1 MKMFCRSFFA
11 LLILATLQAPGIAH
25 SETAENR
32 VAIFQSNLLEVMKE
46 AETLAVQE
54 RYTRLKPIVS
64 DAFNLPL
71 MAGLSAGD
79 HWKTATPEQ
88 RKRLVTSF
96 SRMSIATLATL
107 FSSYSG
113 EEFKF
118 IGTRDAKQGLRI
130 VDTELDS
137 PKKEKAVVI
146 SYVTQKREGDWRL
159 IDVIVNGGISELRV
173 RISEYRQTLQN
184 GGIEALISLLDEK
197 ADQLLS

>member
-1 MKMFCRSFFA
+1 MKRMCRSFFV
-11 LLILATLQAPGIAH
+11 LLILFAIQAPAIAL
-25 SETAENR
+25 AESAEER
-32 VAIFQSNLLEVMKE
+32 VAKFQSDLIGVMKE
-46 AETLAVQE
+46 AETLGVEE
-54 RYTRLKPIVS
+54 RYKRLKPIVL

-71 MAGLSAGD
+71 MAGLSAGE
-79 HWKTATPEQ
+79 HWKSATPEQ

-96 SRMSIATLATL
+96 SRMSVATLATL

-118 IGTRDAKQGLRI
+118 IGTRPAPQELKI
-130 VDTELDS
+130 VDTELNS
-137 PKKEKAVVI
+137 PKREKGVAI

-173 RISEYRQTLQN
+173 RISEYRQTLKN
-184 GGIEALISLLDEK
+184 GGIEALISLLDDK

>member
-1 MKMFCRSFFA
+1 MKMLCRSIFT
-11 LLILATLQAPGIAH
+11 LLILTTSLVPGLAH
-25 SETAENR
+25 SESAEQR
-32 VAIFQSNLLEVMKE
+32 VANFQSSLVEVMKE
-46 AETLAVQE
+46 AETLDVQE
-54 RYTRLKPIVS
+54 RYNRLKPIVS

-79 HWKTATPEQ
+79 HWKSSTPEQ

-118 IGTRDAKQGLRI
+118 IGTRDAKQRLKI

-137 PKKEKAVVI
+137 PKREKAVMI

-173 RISEYRQTLQN
+173 RISEYRQTLKK
-184 GGIEALISLLDEK
+184 GGIEALISLLDQK
-197 ADQLLS
+197 ANQLLS

>member
-1 MKMFCRSFFA
+1 MKMLCRSFLA
-11 LLILATLQAPGIAH
+11 GLILVALQAPGIAH
-25 SETAENR
+25 AESAEER
-32 VAIFQSNLLEVMKE
+32 VAKFQSNLIAVMKE
-46 AETLAVQE
+46 SETLGVEE
-54 RYTRLKPIVS
+54 RYKRLKPIVS

-79 HWKTATPEQ
+79 YWKTATPEQ

-113 EEFKF
+113 EEF
-118 IGTRDAKQGLRI
+118 ILVGTRDAKQGLKI

-137 PKKEKAVVI
+137 PKREKSVVI

-173 RISEYRQTLQN
+173 RISEYRQTLKK
-184 GGIEALISLLDEK
+184 GGIEALISLLDDK
-197 ADQLLS
+197 ANQLLS